1 MRTSLTRIQ
10 LLHSSSVSIALVFL
24 TITSLWFCFPTI
36 SRAQSSTASI
46 NGTVRDSSGAIIPEV
61 EVILTNTQTNVE
73 RRAVSNEV
81 GLYVFLNIIPGDYR
95 LQASKTS
102 FKTSKQSP
110 FTLAVNQTA
119 TYDFTLEIGEV
130 TQLVTVEA
138 VGAELQS
145 STAELG
151 AVVSQQQA
159 VSLPLNGR
167 NFTQMLALTPGVSP
181 VSVAQNAGGF
191 GAQPSSNST
200 FTFPSINGQNNT
212 HNMYLL
218 DGINNL
224 QPFTATYA
232 VPPIMDTVQEFKVQ
246 SHNDQAEFG
255 GVTGG
260 IVNVVTK
267 SGTNEFH
274 GAAWEFLRNDALDAR
289 NTFLLKKTPFRQN
302 MFGGAVGGP
311 VLVPKYNGRNKT
323 FFYGAYQGFR
333 FRRPADSLFRVPTE
347 ANLRGD
353 LSDEP
358 RQIYNPFTTRP
369 DPNNPG
375 RFIRDP
381 FPNNQIPPGLLS
393 PGMLL
398 YARTVLPKPE
408 FTGNPLRNAI
418 NSAPFSQNQTEWT
431 IKVDQVVGSND
442 SVWFRYSQFDQDSA
456 GAGALA
462 SLSRVTKT
470 TSRNYGLNYV
480 HTFSSASLLQAQF
493 GRSLVDVNPRNKSQ
507 FRNVPPDFAKQVGFS
522 PAFSGNWVGT
532 SETFTPSLNVPN
544 FFSGGEGST
553 AYKVGDVHEAKVN
566 VAKTAGTHTFKWG
579 GELSSSGYRAF
590 NARSSVTFGVPQTS
604 NPSNPAGTGSE
615 LASFLLDV
623 PDRAFRFND
632 IESLRWGGTLG
643 FYFQDQ
649 WKLTQKLMLNLGL
662 RYNRT
667 WVPPFGREE
676 DGNLAIGNYDMNRGV
691 YVIQQQPGLCSQV
704 GKVPCIPGNGLPEH
718 VELSPNGK
726 VLDDYTD
733 NWQPRV
739 GLAYR
744 LGQNTVV
751 RASFGIFFDSWAG
764 VNENIQGAT
773 GTWPNETLQDA
784 GNLNNILSVSPLPDR
799 SALDPFRGR
808 NQLPA
813 PDPFEQ
819 GLWSVDPHE
828 RNPYSMQWNL
838 GFQQEINSSTVLTAN
853 YVGSGSR
860 RLPLGGVYGA
870 ALTPGPGNPRD
881 RFPFPYIKTP
891 PRYDRSWGRSNYHAF
906 QFSLDKKFSRG
917 LAYLVSYTWSKAIDI
932 GSSGRYGAEGQ
943 AIQDQYHFNNDRSQ
957 SPFDLTH
964 VLSIN
969 WVYELPV
976 GPGRRFGPSNRILSH
991 IVGQWQLN
999 GISTLQ
1005 SGTPFTLFVSGDLA
1019 NIGDFSNNYLRP
1031 NYIGGN
1037 ATLSSPTPA
1046 KWFNTSAFAVPS
1058 PFTFGNFGR
1067 YRLRGDGT
1075 VNFDLSIFRQFPIR
1089 EQKRLEFRA
1098 ELFNAFNT
1106 PVFSAPDRN
1115 ILSGT
1120 FGRVFSTAN
1129 QARQIQLALKFIF

>member
-1 MRTSLTRIQ
+1 M
-10 LLHSSSVSIALVFL
+10 
-24 TITSLWFCFPTI
+24 
-36 SRAQSSTASI
+36 
-46 NGTVRDSSGAIIPEV
+46 
-61 EVILTNTQTNVE
+61 ILTNTQTNVE